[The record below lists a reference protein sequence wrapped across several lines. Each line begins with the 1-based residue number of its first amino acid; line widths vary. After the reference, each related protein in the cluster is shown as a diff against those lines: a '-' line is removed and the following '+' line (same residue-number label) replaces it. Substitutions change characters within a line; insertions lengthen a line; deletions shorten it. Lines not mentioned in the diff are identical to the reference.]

1 MSSIA
6 GTSPMTSPRLP
17 RSSTRRRRPRSPK
30 RHAGSTTGEASS
42 HAPENVRSCPNSST
56 RRSLAASLAATNR
69 SVCEKIGFIVVCSL
83 LVVAGAVLCLIQP
96 PLSPPPSPSTVET
109 TAVSTVQGKLEESE
123 NTTCIRQVV
132 SMQTMSVQVPQGLK
146 GGMSLPVRTLGGVM
160 PMQIPPGLQPG
171 MLFDM
176 PVPMSH
182 AHDYCEIDKYG
193 NFKQYPECERCRLQ
207 AALAV
212 IKRNSAS
219 LANADLASLEP
230 VKSVVL
236 PPPAPPSS
244 PPPPPP
250 APPPLRPSPLMP
262 SPSPVLSP
270 LCIVGV
276 LMLLWWPSIPSQVL
290 SQPRA
295 GAGDKSWPIEIN
307 LTGAYGDFGDGGFGD
322 AINFTGAKFVG
333 ADLSDRATLM
343 PI

>member
-1 MSSIA
+1 MAVVVALSMLLGAAVFKLPPPLPSTHERCAELARA
-6 GTSPMTSPRLP
+6 GFCEKPHGANATKM
-17 RSSTRRRRPRSPK
+17 
-30 RHAGSTTGEASS
+30 EI
-42 HAPENVRSCPNSST
+42 SCPGTCVS
-56 RRSLAASLAATNR
+56 
-69 SVCEKIGFIVVCSL
+69 
-83 LVVAGAVLCLIQP
+83 AVQ
-96 PLSPPPSPSTVET
+96 
-109 TAVSTVQGKLEESE
+109 EESE

-132 SMQTMSVQVPQGLK
+132 SMQMMQVQVPQGMQ
-146 GGMSLPVRTLGGVM
+146 GGMSFPVRRLGGVM

-193 NFKQYPECERCRLQ
+193 NFKQYPECERCQLQ
-207 AALAV
+207 ALAA

-236 PPPAPPSS
+236 PPPAPLSS

-250 APPPLRPSPLMP
+250 TAPPSSLPPPPPVPPPLRPLPLMP

-270 LCIVGV
+270 LCIMGA
-276 LMLLWWPSIPSQVL
+276 LMLLWWPSIPSQEL
-290 SQPRA
+290 PQPRA
-295 GAGDKSWPIEIN
+295 GTGGKSWPIEIN

-333 ADLSDRATLM
+333 ADLGDHATPM